1 MINSNKHTWNEVKD
15 YIIINSLK
23 LLEKEI
29 FILWYE
35 TFVCLIHSTSSPFLI
50 CKKKNI
56 HCFVQNSHIT
66 LFTFIYI
73 YFHFVCIK
81 FIPSANFC
89 ICIHRDFKSQTIWI
103 NSSNVGKRVI
113 SSRLELYTLPTFTF
127 LRVFPSP
134 LYWMWNHHP

>member
-1 MINSNKHTWNEVKD
+1 MLADDVRIGLINSNKHTWNKIKD
-15 YIIINSLK
+15 YIIINSFK
-23 LLEKEI
+23 LLEKET
-29 FILWYE
+29 FILWYG

-103 NSSNVGKRVI
+103 IVAMWEKEWSLVDLN
-113 SSRLELYTLPTFTF
+113 YTRYQLLHF
-127 LRVFPSP
+127 
-134 LYWMWNHHP
+134 

>member
-1 MINSNKHTWNEVKD
+1 MLADNVRIGLWIWKPSWSIQTNIPEIKVKD
-15 YIIINSLK
+15 EIIINSLQF
-23 LLEKEI
+23 LEKEI
-29 FILWYE
+29 FILWYG
-35 TFVCLIHSTSSPFLI
+35 TFVCLIHSTSSLFLI

-103 NSSNVGKRVI
+103 IVAMWEKEWSLVDLN
-113 SSRLELYTLPTFTF
+113 YTRYQLLHF
-127 LRVFPSP
+127 
-134 LYWMWNHHP
+134 